1 MESIMLTIKFALF
14 YGFEVFVI
22 AVMAGATIMGLY
34 QIVRNR
40 TRESHTLILTEAYKN
55 WQAVD
60 GYPRNQVATGDV

>member
-40 TRESHTLILTEAYKN
+40 TRESHTLILTETYKN
-55 WQAVD
+55 
-60 GYPRNQVATGDV
+60 